1 MKRISSDAPSPPVR
15 TAKTKLRAV
24 VAACSTCAKRRGLPK
39 RALRDLLKAEM
50 KRSRPGARLRVVGTG
65 CLGPC
70 PRRLIAVATGA
81 SLAGGRVL
89 LIDPAAPPA
98 ETLAALLADRVAPGR
113 AAKEFVAKESLPC
126 EPGIGG
132 ARGASA

>member
-1 MKRISSDAPSPPVR
+1 MATCNR
-15 TAKTKLRAV
+15 
-24 VAACSTCAKRRGLPK
+24 CAKRRGLPK

-50 KRSRPGARLRVVGTG
+50 KRSRPRVRLRIVATG

-98 ETLAALLADRVAPGR
+98 ETLAALLIDHVAPGR
-113 AAKEFVAKESLPC
+113 VPKEYVEKESLPPK
-126 EPGIGG
+126 PGIGDG
-132 ARGASA
+132 RNASA

>member
-1 MKRISSDAPSPPVR
+1 MMRIPSDTPPPPVR

-24 VAACSTCAKRRGLPK
+24 VATCSRCAKRRGLPK

-50 KRSRPGARLRVVGTG
+50 KRSRPRVRLRIVATG

-89 LIDPAAPPA
+89 LIDPAAPA
-98 ETLAALLADRVAPGR
+98 SETLAALLTDPVAPDPL
-113 AAKEFVAKESLPC
+113 AKERRPPRP
-126 EPGIGG
+126 PG
-132 ARGASA
+132 RGP